1 MLPRMT
7 IVEQIEG
14 SGGLGGVA
22 RMTEA
27 IAALEHR
34 RTEVIGE
41 LRSQRLASWEEIGQ
55 ACGMTRQGASRR
67 WSQQA
72 QATSFGDEAAA
83 YQRGRPPYPSSA
95 VDWLVPGTAKS
106 VLDLG
111 AGTGKLTQLLVARD
125 GLAVTA
131 VEPLDAMRTE
141 LIATVPSADVRDG
154 SAEAIP
160 LENKAV
166 DAVVVAQAW
175 HWFDAA
181 KALPEIARVLTPGGT
196 LALVWNIRDHSVPWV
211 AELDRVLHRHTRQ
224 EIDTAPSIG
233 TPFREVERLD
243 VRWEHALTRAELLD
257 LVASRSYVITMPAKD
272 RDELLHQVE
281 ELLDS
286 HLDLRGRK
294 KLTMPYVTHCTRARL
309 E

>member
-1 MLPRMT
+1 ME

-14 SGGLGGVA
+14 SGGLAGLA

-34 RTEVIGE
+34 RTELIE
-41 LRSQRLASWEEIGQ
+41 QLRSQRLASWEEIGQ

-72 QATSFGDEAAA
+72 QATSFGDAAAA
-83 YQRGRPPYPSSA
+83 YRRGRPPYPESA
-95 VDWLVPGTAKS
+95 VDWLIPGTAKS

-111 AGTGKLTQLLVARD
+111 AGTGKLTQLLAARE
-125 GLAVTA
+125 LAVTA
-131 VEPLDAMRTE
+131 VEPLAAMRDE
-141 LIATVPSADVRDG
+141 LVAAVPSADVRDG

-160 LENKAV
+160 LEDKAV

-181 KALPEIARVLTPGGT
+181 KALPEIARVLKPGGT
-196 LALVWNIRDHSVPWV
+196 LGLVWNIRDHTVPWV
-211 AELDRVLHRHTRQ
+211 AELDRVLHRHARQ
-224 EIDTAPSIG
+224 EIDSAPPIG
-233 TPFREVERLD
+233 TPFRLAERFE
-243 VRWEHALTRAELLD
+243 VRWEHPLTRAELLD

-272 RDELLHQVE
+272 RDELLHQVT

-294 KLTMPYVTHCTRARL
+294 KLTMPYVTRCTRARL
-309 E
+309 S

>member
-1 MLPRMT
+1 MK
-7 IVEQIEG
+7 IVEELEG
-14 SGGLGGVA
+14 SGGLASIA

-27 IAALEHR
+27 IAALETR
-34 RTEVIGE
+34 RTELIQE

-67 WSQQA
+67 WSRQA
-72 QATSFGDEAAA
+72 HATSFGAAAAA
-83 YQRGRPPYPSSA
+83 YRRGRPPYPESA
-95 VDWLVPGTAKS
+95 VDWLIPGTAKS

-111 AGTGKLTQLLVARD
+111 AGTGKLTQLLVARE
-125 GLAVTA
+125 LAVTA
-131 VEPLDAMRTE
+131 VEPLAEMRSE
-141 LIATVPSADVRDG
+141 LVAAAPAADVRDG

-196 LALVWNIRDHSVPWV
+196 LGLVWNVRDHSVAWV

-224 EIDTAPSIG
+224 EIDTRPSIG

-243 VRWEHALTRAELLD
+243 VRWEHALTRDELLD
-257 LVASRSYVITMPAKD
+257 LVASRSYVITMPGKD
-272 RDELLHQVE
+272 RDELMHQVS

-294 KLTMPYVTHCTRARL
+294 KLTMPYVTRCTRARL
-309 E
+309 AS

>member
-1 MLPRMT
+1 MLPGME
-7 IVEQIEG
+7 IVEEVEG

-22 RMTEA
+22 RMTQA
-27 IAALEHR
+27 IAALETR
-34 RTEVIGE
+34 RTELIE
-41 LRSQRLASWEEIGQ
+41 QLRSQRLASWEEIGQ

-67 WSQQA
+67 WSQHA
-72 QATSFGDEAAA
+72 QATSFGDAAAA
-83 YQRGRPPYPSSA
+83 YRRGRPPYPESA
-95 VDWLVPGTAKS
+95 VDWLVPGTARS

-111 AGTGKLTQLLVARD
+111 AGTGKLTQLLVARE
-125 GLAVTA
+125 LAVTA
-131 VEPLDAMRTE
+131 VEPLAAMREE
-141 LIATVPSADVRDG
+141 LVAAAPSVDVRDG

-160 LENKAV
+160 LVDKAV

-175 HWFDAA
+175 HWFDPA

-196 LALVWNIRDHSVPWV
+196 LGLVWNIRDHSVPWV

-233 TPFREVERLD
+233 TPFREVERLE
-243 VRWEHALTRAELLD
+243 VRWEHTLTREELLD
-257 LVASRSYVITMPAKD
+257 LVASRSYVITMADKD
-272 RDELLHQVE
+272 RDELMHQVG

-294 KLTMPYVTHCTRARL
+294 KLTMPYLTRCTRARL
-309 E
+309 A

>member
-1 MLPRMT
+1 MLPNME

-14 SGGLGGVA
+14 SGGLAGLA

-34 RTEVIGE
+34 RTELIE
-41 LRSQRLASWEEIGQ
+41 QLRSQRLASWEEIGQ

-72 QATSFGDEAAA
+72 QATSFGDAAAA
-83 YQRGRPPYPSSA
+83 YRRGRPPYPESA
-95 VDWLVPGTAKS
+95 VDWLIPGAAKS

-111 AGTGKLTQLLVARD
+111 AGTGKLTQLLAARE
-125 GLAVTA
+125 LTVTA
-131 VEPLDAMRTE
+131 VEPLAAMRDE
-141 LIATVPSADVRDG
+141 LIAAVPSVDVRDG

-160 LENKAV
+160 LESKTV

-181 KALPEIARVLTPGGT
+181 KALPEIARVLKPGGT
-196 LALVWNIRDHSVPWV
+196 LGLVWNIRDHTVPWV
-211 AELDRVLHRHTRQ
+211 AELDRVLHRHARQ
-224 EIDTAPSIG
+224 EIDSAPPIG
-233 TPFREVERLD
+233 TPFRLAERFE
-243 VRWEHALTRAELLD
+243 VRWEHPLTRAELLD
-257 LVASRSYVITMPAKD
+257 MVASRSYVITMPAKD
-272 RDELLHQVE
+272 RGELVHQVT

-294 KLTMPYVTHCTRARL
+294 KLTMPYVTRCTRARL
-309 E
+309 S

>member
-1 MLPRMT
+1 MLLSMK
-7 IVEQIEG
+7 IVEEIEG
-14 SGGLGGVA
+14 SGGLGGLA
-22 RMTEA
+22 RMTEV

-34 RTEVIGE
+34 RTELIE
-41 LRSQRLASWEEIGQ
+41 QLRSQRLASWEEIGQ

-67 WSQQA
+67 WSQHA
-72 QATSFGDEAAA
+72 QATSFGDAAAA
-83 YQRGRPPYPSSA
+83 YRRGRPSYPVSA
-95 VDWLVPGTAKS
+95 VDWLLVPGTAKS

-111 AGTGKLTQLLVARD
+111 AGTGKLTQLLAARD
-125 GLAVTA
+125 LAVTA
-131 VEPLDAMRTE
+131 VEPLAAMRDE

-175 HWFDAA
+175 HWFDPA

-196 LALVWNIRDHSVPWV
+196 LGLVWNIRDHTVPWV
-211 AELDRVLHRHTRQ
+211 AELDRVLHRHARQ
-224 EIDTAPSIG
+224 EIDSAPSIG
-233 TPFREVERLD
+233 TPFRAAERLEI
-243 VRWEHALTRAELLD
+243 RWEHALTRAELLD
-257 LVASRSYVITMPAKD
+257 MVASRSYVITMPAKD
-272 RDELLHQVE
+272 RDELMHQVT

-294 KLTMPYVTHCTRARL
+294 NLTMPYVTRCTRARL
-309 E
+309 A